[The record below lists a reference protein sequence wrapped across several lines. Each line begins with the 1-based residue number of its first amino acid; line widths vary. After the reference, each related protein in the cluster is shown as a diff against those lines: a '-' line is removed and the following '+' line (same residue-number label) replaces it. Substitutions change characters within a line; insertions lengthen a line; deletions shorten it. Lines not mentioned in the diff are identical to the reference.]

1 MGGFDFW
8 TVLGHILVVLLIIW
22 VVVRLIAGRRWHRGM
37 MGGRGM
43 WHAHSAI
50 ATLNDRYAKGEI
62 TKEDY
67 EERKK
72 TLLGQ

>member
-1 MGGFDFW
+1 
-8 TVLGHILVVLLIIW
+8 
-22 VVVRLIAGRRWHRGM
+22 M